1 MCRPIFDLQDRI
13 NLLTKIT
20 AKDAEKIEV
29 RQVEGLLVDF
39 CEDNDIDFMV
49 SLLLFVPTLL
59 FEITYYHFR
68 SVAFEPMQILTQSSL
83 WASSIASSVARR
95 QCFSWPVARECTLA
109 PRELGSLRCSV
120 DALRILCLKRSR
132 TRCTVNF
139 SSTTRGMASRRC
151 LITNSRPHIRTMM
164 LDIC

>member
-49 SLLLFVPTLL
+49 TLFLFYPFLLI
-59 FEITYYHFR
+59 EIINDYYR
-68 SVAFEPMQILTQSSL
+68 SVAFELMQILTQSFL
-83 WASSIASSVARR
+83 WVS
-95 QCFSWPVARECTLA
+95 
-109 PRELGSLRCSV
+109 
-120 DALRILCLKRSR
+120 
-132 TRCTVNF
+132 
-139 SSTTRGMASRRC
+139 
-151 LITNSRPHIRTMM
+151 
-164 LDIC
+164 